1 MSFRGLHNLQTWR
14 VGATPADEPLPLP
27 SNTADWQWQAQQ
39 AYAIATAERVNA
51 LESRAGRVE
60 SGGMLVAL
68 ATGLLGG
75 LAAAA
80 GYMAWR
86 RGR

>member
-1 MSFRGLHNLQTWR
+1 VAVTSPSLAPTWR
-14 VGATPADEPLPLP
+14 VGAAAEPLPVP

-51 LESRAGRVE
+51 LETDVSRTQTAGT
-60 SGGMLVAL
+60 LIAL
-68 ATGLLGG
+68 ATGLVGG
-75 LAAAA
+75 LVAAV
-80 GYMAWR
+80 GYLAWR

>member
-1 MSFRGLHNLQTWR
+1 MTSLWR
-14 VGATPADEPLPLP
+14 VGATPEDEPLPLP

-51 LESRAGRVE
+51 LESRAARIE
-60 SGGMLVAL
+60 SGGVLVAL
-68 ATGLLGG
+68 GTGIVGGLL
-75 LAAAA
+75 AAV
-80 GYMAWR
+80 GYLAWR